1 MKTTFFL
8 FFYFTFSLTL
18 SQEIS
23 NVKKAKI
30 GKYNYEI
37 CLKDFY
43 NYENDEYGINYYIR
57 LKEKEQY
64 IGNFLSYRTFL
75 KSRNAP
81 IVDGKL
87 PPNPLLKFKDR
98 EVTGMGKIEI
108 KKDKQEITNTFIKYK
123 KNYDIEPDSIK
134 TVYRQMNSGFFRLI
148 LIKEYIN
155 GKEKVILKK

>member
-1 MKTTFFL
+1 MKTTFLL
-8 FFYFTFSLTL
+8 FFSFTFSLTL
-18 SQEIS
+18 SQEIT
-23 NVKKAKI
+23 NVKKTKI
-30 GKYNYEI
+30 GKFNYEI

-75 KSRNAP
+75 KSRDAP
-81 IVDGKL
+81 IVDDKL

-98 EVTGMGKIEI
+98 EITGIGKIEI
-108 KKDKQEITNTFIKYK
+108 KKNKREITNTFIKYK
-123 KNYDIEPDSIK
+123 KNYEIEPDSIRN
-134 TVYRQMNSGFFRLI
+134 VYRQMDSGFFRLI